1 MSLSRR
7 QLLSASTTGAIS
19 LSLAGTVQAA
29 AGSASSDDARS
40 DLPTSDSPVDSVI
53 TETQQEFDLSED
65 DPYKAY
71 TFPRFDETAVI
82 EYEIRPEESGAEPD
96 VLVLDHYGFSEYEVQ
111 VGSYPVLGSKMV
123 NLGRFGTH
131 QFPTIHMDN
140 IGKWWQQ
147 RQKWDVESIVN
158 IKALDCLTEER
169 ATQAAH
175 RIGEGT
181 YNIVFDWSSKV
192 LAEPADDSTTVD
204 VLIRARYR
212 EEETAVDE
220 ATDEIASFYTLLP
233 GSESLAQTMV
243 QIADEICS
251 QVPAEMDGLTAD
263 DIDDDVSGAERT
275 ASVLQSVLEVI
286 ENKTGYS
293 APLAEALLE
302 ETARWTRWTGQVLPV
317 VSTVEELLDDSCA
330 VSQSDPDTVT
340 GDVEN
345 MLMSMGILVAE
356 IVMIKYGL
364 VSRAASFAV
373 RKLDT
378 YLLGVVREVLGLK
391 TYLVL
396 LRELYMTLEYGIE
409 EILGMIEDITR
420 DVVKTQRF
428 LSDRDVDDVSVV
440 EDMDDE
446 DDLKELSFERNWHLG
461 PFDPSPE
468 CHPDSL
474 F

>member
-1 MSLSRR
+1 M
-7 QLLSASTTGAIS
+7 GAIS
-19 LSLAGTVQAA
+19 LSMAGTVQAA
-29 AGSASSDDARS
+29 AEGASSDDARS
-40 DLPTSDSPVDSVI
+40 DLPTSDGPIDSVI
-53 TETQQEFDLSED
+53 TETRQEFDLSED
-65 DPYKAY
+65 DPYRAY

-82 EYEIRPEESGAEPD
+82 EYEIRSEESGAEPD
-96 VLVLDHYGFSEYEVQ
+96 VLILDYFGFSEYEVQ
-111 VGSYPVLGSKMV
+111 VGSYPLLGTARV
-123 NLGRFGTH
+123 DLRRFGTH
-131 QFPTIHMDN
+131 SFKVPN
-140 IGKWWQQ
+140 LENVWKRLQQ
-147 RQKWDVESIVN
+147 RQRWDVESVVN
-158 IKALDCLTEER
+158 IKALDCLTEKQ

-175 RIGEGT
+175 RIGTGT

-192 LAEPADDSTTVD
+192 LAEPEDDGTTVD

-212 EEETAVDE
+212 DEETAVNE

-243 QIADEICS
+243 QIADGICS
-251 QVPAEMDGLTAD
+251 RVPAEMDGLAAD

-293 APLAEALLE
+293 APLSEGLLE
-302 ETARWTRWTGQVLPV
+302 ETATWTRWTGQVLPV
-317 VSTVEELLDDSCA
+317 VSTVEEPLDDSCA

-340 GDVEN
+340 GDVKN

-364 VSRAASFAV
+364 VSCAASFAV

-391 TYLVL
+391 TYLML
-396 LRELYMTLEYGIE
+396 LRELYMTLEYGIDK
-409 EILGMIEDITR
+409 ILGTIEDITR
-420 DVVKTQRF
+420 DVVDTQKF
-428 LSDRDVDDVSVV
+428 LSDGDVDDVSVV
-440 EDMDDE
+440 KDMDDK
-446 DDLKELSFERNWHLG
+446 DDLEELNFDSDWHLG
-461 PFDPSPE
+461 PFDPSPK